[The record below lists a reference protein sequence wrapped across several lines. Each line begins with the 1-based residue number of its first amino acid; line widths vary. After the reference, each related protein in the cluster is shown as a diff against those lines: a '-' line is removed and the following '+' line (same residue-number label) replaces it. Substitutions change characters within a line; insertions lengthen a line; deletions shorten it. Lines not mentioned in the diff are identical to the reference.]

1 MAGVKFTVDE
11 SELRSLLANL
21 KNAKRDYRELA
32 NITLQDLKEQIESY
46 THEDT
51 GQMKASWETSPLKMR
66 DSGYA
71 IFGEVYNEAQKPWQ
85 DEPYPS
91 YEIARGGNHDA
102 IALGVSSVESQLN
115 GKIIDIMEG
124 LLRW

>member
-1 MAGVKFTVDE
+1 MAGVKFTVDD

-21 KNAKRDYRELA
+21 KGAKREYRQLA
-32 NITLQDLKEQIESY
+32 NITLQDLKEQIASY
-46 THEDT
+46 THVDT

-71 IFGEVYNEAQKPWQ
+71 IFG
-85 DEPYPS
+85 
-91 YEIARGGNHDA
+91 GGNHDA

-115 GKIIDIMEG
+115 GKIIDVLEG
-124 LLRW
+124 LLR